1 LFARSIGAA
10 RSGDA
15 EAATR
20 AAEQLRTTQR
30 TLADAGN
37 TYWATEVGIQATTAA
52 AWAASARGDKGAALT
67 TMRDA
72 ADQEDRQEKHIVTPG
87 RILPARELLGDML
100 LEAGQPAAALAEY
113 EASFVRDP
121 NRFRGLYGAARA
133 ANAAGDRDKAAA

>member
-1 LFARSIGAA
+1 
-10 RSGDA
+10 
-15 EAATR
+15 
-20 AAEQLRTTQR
+20 
-30 TLADAGN
+30 
-37 TYWATEVGIQATTAA
+37 
-52 AWAASARGDKGAALT
+52 
-67 TMRDA
+67 MRDA